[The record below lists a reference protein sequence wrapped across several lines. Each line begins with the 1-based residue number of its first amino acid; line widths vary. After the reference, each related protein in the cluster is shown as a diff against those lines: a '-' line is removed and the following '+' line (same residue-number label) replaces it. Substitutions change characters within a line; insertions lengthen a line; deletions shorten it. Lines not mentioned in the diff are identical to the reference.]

1 MKKLMI
7 VATLA
12 FAAGFAKAA
21 SVDWS
26 VTGATSDQVGYTV
39 YLVNAISDA
48 WTGASDIAAAAAALG
63 TGTSGVVAKNGR
75 VYNVAPTTATG
86 DNVTA
91 DSMKSAYFV
100 LVTDPSA
107 DSYKYISADLSASV
121 YGDTESSPGTSSTT
135 TAALLAGTTGSYA
148 TTPGPTPGPSDVP
161 EPTTGLL
168 MLLGVAGLALR
179 RRA

>member
-12 FAAGFAKAA
+12 LVAGFAKAA
-21 SVDWS
+21 SVDWA
-26 VTGATSDQVGYTV
+26 VTGGTSDQVGYSV
-39 YLVNAISDA
+39 YLVTAISDS

-63 TGTSGVVAKNGR
+63 TGTSGTIAKAGR
-75 VYNVAPTTATG
+75 NYAIATTTASG
-86 DNVTA
+86 ESITA
-91 DSMKSAYFV
+91 SSMKSAYFV
-100 LVTDPSA
+100 LVTDPAA
-107 DSYKYISADLSASV
+107 DSYKYISADLSGYV
-121 YGDTESSPGTSSTT
+121 YGDIDTPPGTSNTT

-148 TTPGPTPGPSDVP
+148 TPGPGPGPEPVP
-161 EPTTGLL
+161 EPTSGLL